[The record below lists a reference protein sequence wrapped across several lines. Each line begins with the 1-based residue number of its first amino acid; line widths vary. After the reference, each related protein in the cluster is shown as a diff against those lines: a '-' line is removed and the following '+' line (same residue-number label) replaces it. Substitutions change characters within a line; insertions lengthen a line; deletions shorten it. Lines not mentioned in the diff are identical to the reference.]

1 MMNSPT
7 LLQITAPNDFII
19 SAIAHSTKWT
29 CPFVDKASDIDMDYY
44 FNRSGSKTISPL
56 VSYMLQNN
64 DTLTQDATARLAD
77 IAISK
82 YSERWLK
89 EWATTQ
95 FTYNPIQNYD
105 MVETE
110 DITGSGSTSSTTTY
124 DTANNETRNLTNTTT
139 GTHTNNDNKT
149 EKLSNTRTNNLTDDS
164 TNTLTN
170 NLKDVTDNTVTNNLK
185 DITDNT
191 VTNNLK
197 ESRNLT
203 DTTTFTDY
211 EDKIVKKVQNTGD
224 DITANSG
231 KDTIENSED
240 TTKKVFGFNSSEGVN
255 SDSSH
260 TQSKNDTTHGHTVTL
275 THGLNVNDDTT
286 ETKNGSMKVETKG
299 TIDNTGNV
307 VTKDEVNHTGNVV
320 TKDEVNH
327 TGTAVTD
334 IIESHTGTI
343 TDNGSNTVEGSST
356 LSINDT
362 ETAGGTVN
370 TSHTGTDST
379 SGSSSDTTQRTLTRS
394 GNIGVT
400 TSQQMI
406 EAERNLWNW
415 NFFNEVLYPDLD
427 ELLTLQIYA

>member
-1 MMNSPT
+1 MS
-7 LLQITAPNDFII
+7 
-19 SAIAHSTKWT
+19 
-29 CPFVDKASDIDMDYY
+29 
-44 FNRSGSKTISPL
+44 
-56 VSYMLQNN
+56 
-64 DTLTQDATARLAD
+64 
-77 IAISK
+77 
-82 YSERWLK
+82 
-89 EWATTQ
+89 
-95 FTYNPIQNYD
+95 
-105 MVETE
+105 
-110 DITGSGSTSSTTTY
+110 
-124 DTANNETRNLTNTTT
+124 
-139 GTHTNNDNKT
+139 
-149 EKLSNTRTNNLTDDS
+149 
-164 TNTLTN
+164 
-170 NLKDVTDNTVTNNLK
+170 
-185 DITDNT
+185 
-191 VTNNLK
+191 
-197 ESRNLT
+197 

-231 KDTIENSED
+231 KDTVENSED
-240 TTKKVFGFNSSEGVN
+240 TTNKVFGFNSTEGVN
-255 SDSSH
+255 SNSAH

-379 SGSSSDTTQRTLTRS
+379 SGTSSDTTQRTLTRS

-406 EAERNLWNW
+406 EAERNLWDW